1 MNTGITSKEA
11 RETRTDKNS
20 IKPRRVLAT
29 SVLWFDKLS
38 VPALW
43 CILKRNKGFRN
54 NVVIRFMECTKLGWG
69 LFLCLRFLRIIKG
82 NAFIIEYSM
91 GEMRSANNESL
102 QYEYYRVLSKISIS
116 IIESLKKYHV
126 YQGLI
131 SIFPADKIALYFE
144 KLVYYEIFPIIRL
157 LCVAQ
162 WYVRNGED
170 GLLHTI
176 FCANNNYA
184 IELQRAWPDKMI
196 PIVCY
201 GSLLRFFNIQPYKSR
216 LYNFSQDVFANL
228 LPKKLRPA
236 SSEKPCIA
244 VHYTEGIDLKRRSDL
259 FWYPD
264 SKIDANRV
272 LIYFD
277 RSYNHLI
284 TKEHV
289 KQIEAMGMRW
299 VSLCWRR
306 GIPCNLK
313 SVWRAPLKSRVLLT
327 TFLKNKDFRIKFN
340 SITGKWLFK
349 IGIDLLKDVEY
360 WLTFYRMFNIKI
372 HLDAIEGGVQNVAQ
386 NIALD
391 IVGGVRIGK
400 QRSETWCVAG
410 DEFGHHPD
418 HIYFTWNKR
427 TRKSMEDNRNCTDY
441 CIISGFPHDAALQKK
456 KANCGSMRENLLG
469 KGVKLI
475 IALFDNSYSPEV
487 CFSKKMMISF
497 YRSFLEWVVNDNET
511 GLIIK
516 SKKPSI
522 LKNLKETHELL
533 KKAEAT
539 GRCLQMKDVYGRLPS
554 DASHGADIAVGIGIS
569 SALTESVITGCKGVH
584 CDLTRLY
591 SHIFYKIGYGKVVF
605 DDIDKMTVSLKRYKE
620 NPNNEP
626 ELGDWSLHL
635 DELDPF
641 RDGRGGERIGTYIRC
656 LLEVLEKG
664 GNRDEAIQN
673 ANKLYSERWGS
684 DKVISLAD

>member
-1 MNTGITSKEA
+1 MNTSITSKEA
-11 RETRTDKNS
+11 RETKANKNS
-20 IKPRRVLAT
+20 IEPHRVLVT

-43 CILKRNKGFRN
+43 HLLKNGGFRDN
-54 NVVIRFMECTKLGWG
+54 ASIRFMGRTKLGWL
-69 LFLCLRFLRIIKG
+69 LFLCLRFFKIVRG
-82 NAFIIEYSM
+82 NASESECSM
-91 GEMRSANNESL
+91 AEMRSVSGESL
-102 QYEYYRVLSKISIS
+102 QYERYKLTAEIAVSVVDGLRKNL
-116 IIESLKKYHV
+116 V
-126 YQGLI
+126 YQKLI
-131 SIFPADKIALYFE
+131 SILPEDKIALYFE
-144 KLVYYEIFPIIRL
+144 KLIYNEIFQLVRL
-157 LCVAQ
+157 LCTVR
-162 WYVRNGED
+162 WCLRNGEEQFM
-170 GLLHTI
+170 HTI
-176 FCANNNYA
+176 VWNNNSYA
-184 IELQRAWPDKMI
+184 VELQRAWPDKMI

-201 GSLLRFFNIQPYKSR
+201 GSLSHFFNFQPYKSK
-216 LYNFSQDVFANL
+216 LYNFSQDFFASL
-228 LPKKLRPA
+228 LPKKLRPIPNKKSA
-236 SSEKPCIA
+236 IA
-244 VHYTEGIDLKRRSDL
+244 IHYAEGIDLKRRSDL

-264 SKIDANRV
+264 SKIEANSV

-289 KQIEAMGMRW
+289 NQIKAMGMRW
-299 VSLCWRR
+299 ISLCWRR
-306 GIPCNLK
+306 NIPCNLK
-313 SVWRAPLKSRVLLT
+313 SVWRAPWRGRVLLT

-340 SITGKWLFK
+340 SRTGKWLFK

-360 WLTFYRMFNIKI
+360 WLAFYRMFNIKI
-372 HLDAIEGGVQNVAQ
+372 HHDAIEAGLQNVAQ

-400 QRSETWCVAG
+400 QRSEICGVKG
-410 DEFGHHPD
+410 DEFGQHPN
-418 HIYFTWNKR
+418 HVYFMWNKR
-427 TRKSMEDNRNCTDY
+427 AQKSMEDNKNRTDY
-441 CIISGFPHDAALQKK
+441 GIISGFPHDVALQKK
-456 KANCGSMRENLLG
+456 NNNYDSMRENLLG
-469 KGVKLI
+469 KGAKFI
-475 IALFDNSYSPEV
+475 IALFDNMYSPDLYY
-487 CFSKKMMISF
+487 SKKMMISF
-497 YRSFLEWVVNDNET
+497 YMSFLEWVINDNET

-522 LKNLKETHELL
+522 LKNLTEIHELL
-533 KKAEAT
+533 KKAKIT
-539 GRCLQMKDVYGRLPS
+539 GRCLQMEDVYGRLPS

-591 SHIFYKIGYGKVVF
+591 SHIFYKIGYEKVVF
-605 DDIDKMTVSLKRYKE
+605 DDIDKMMVSLKRYKE

-656 LLEVLEKG
+656 LLEVFGKG
-664 GNRDEAIQN
+664 GNRDEAIRN

-684 DKVISLAD
+684 DKVITLAN